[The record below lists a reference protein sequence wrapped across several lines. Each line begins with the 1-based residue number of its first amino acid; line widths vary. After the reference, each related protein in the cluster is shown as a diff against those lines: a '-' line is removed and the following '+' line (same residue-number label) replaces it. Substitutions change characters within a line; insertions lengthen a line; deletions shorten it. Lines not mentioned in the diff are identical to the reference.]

1 MSTVTA
7 SVSAATASS
16 SAVLSFAF
24 VPLSVVAGMTIVDN
38 TTSGALSANAMVL
51 SINRLVAPQTVTMNF
66 NAVGAGV
73 GATDSITFTA
83 SDTIDNNTLYAS
95 VISQAFQ
102 NRVFLLCVSWAIT
115 ILAGSPPAA
124 ELAFCGALLSGRVS
138 QQLLTQL
145 VLIPTGP
152 NRAQC
157 LLDATTPGGQI
168 TDANLTTEIGN
179 TLSLLSI
186 SRNWN

>member
-7 SVSAATASS
+7 SVNAATASS

-24 VPLSVVAGMTIVDN
+24 VPLSVVPGMTIVDN
-38 TTSGALSANAMVL
+38 TTPAVLATNATVL

-73 GATDSITFTA
+73 GAADGLTFTA

-95 VISQAFQ
+95 IVSAAFQ

-115 ILAGSPPAA
+115 MLAGSPSSAV
-124 ELAFCGALLSGRVS
+124 LGFCGALLSGRVS
-138 QQLLTQL
+138 QQLLAQL
-145 VLIPTGP
+145 VLIPSGP

-168 TDANLTTEIGN
+168 TDANLSTEIGN
-179 TLSLLSI
+179 TLTLLSI